1 MEQSKGGSAV
11 RLTYIPRA
19 GIACPSDGWP
29 AANHDEPDAQ
39 LAARKVA
46 SGFYRRENDKE
57 RRAADRE
64 LADSKKRANQK
75 FDEAAKTEIRAAEGA
90 VKDAQTNAVLTRQ
103 RLGKE
108 E

>member
-1 MEQSKGGSAV
+1 M

-19 GIACPSDGWP
+19 GIACPRDGWT
-29 AANHDEPDAQ
+29 AANHDELDAQ
-39 LAARKVA
+39 LAAQKVA

-57 RRAADRE
+57 KRAADKE
-64 LADSKKRANQK
+64 LADSKKLANRK
-75 FDEAAKTEIRAAEGA
+75 FNEAAETEIDAAEGA
-90 VKDAQTNAVLTRQ
+90 VKDAQTNAALTRQ

>member
-1 MEQSKGGSAV
+1 M

-29 AANHDEPDAQ
+29 AATHDEPDAQ
-39 LAARKVA
+39 LAAQKVA

-64 LADSKKRANQK
+64 YEASKKRANRK
-75 FDEAAKTEIRAAEGA
+75 FDEAAKTQIDAAEGA
-90 VKDAQTNAVLTRQ
+90 VKDAQTNVALTRQ